1 MTREIAKPG
10 REPTIDRT
18 RLRQQV
24 NALLAAG
31 RVDEA
36 MAALR
41 RLIDCFPDDG
51 EAHLIH
57 GTVLADRGQAAAT
70 VPYLDRAV
78 RLTPWDVAA
87 ALACGTAR
95 LQASDPLGAA
105 TMFRRATALAPAQF
119 ESHFQLGVAAHK
131 HGGHDLALAAQ
142 TLACQLQP
150 SHAGAQFCR
159 ARAFFLLGHDGEA
172 DAAFAHTMALDP
184 KLSRERDMLKRTLR
198 PSDVQRAPVPR

>member
-1 MTREIAKPG
+1 VTGTTANSE
-10 REPTIDRT
+10 REPTIDRA

-24 NALLAAG
+24 NALLEAG

-41 RLIDCFPDDG
+41 RLIDGFPDDG
-51 EAHLIH
+51 EAHRIH
-57 GTVLADRGQAAAT
+57 GAILADRGQAAAA

-78 RLTPWDVAA
+78 HLTPRDVAA
-87 ALACGTAR
+87 ALACGKAR

-105 TMFRRATALAPAQF
+105 AMFHRATALAPAQF

-131 HGGHDLALAAQ
+131 HGGHDLALTAQ

-159 ARAFFLLGHDGEA
+159 ARAFFLLGRDGEA
-172 DAAFAHTMALDP
+172 DAAFALTMALDQ
-184 KLSRERDMLKRTLR
+184 KLSRERDILKRTLR
-198 PSDVQRAPVPR
+198 PSDVRRAPVPR